1 MQENGL
7 DLRAI
12 DPRNG
17 EKYSLNLYQW
27 LSKRD
32 DKMRAWASRVYRDA
46 DGSLFVGWPSESP
59 PGEFIG
65 ARMGDILC
73 YGRKSECFAGCPLCW
88 KKTPTSG
95 ITTPP
100 WVAARLMW
108 TTP

>member
-32 DKMRAWASRVYRDA
+32 DKMRA
-46 DGSLFVGWPSESP
+46 
-59 PGEFIG
+59 
-65 ARMGDILC
+65 
-73 YGRKSECFAGCPLCW
+73 
-88 KKTPTSG
+88 
-95 ITTPP
+95 
-100 WVAARLMW
+100 
-108 TTP
+108 